1 MAPFR
6 RTGGPIQGTRRVR
19 FPSSRLLRWC
29 SGQSR
34 ETLDLET
41 GVRIPSGGLRYF
53 YIAVVEFQS
62 MEKSIRVELPNG
74 EVWKIQRKVA
84 AKLLAQKISSSSD
97 TDSQA
102 IKLLY
107 LNNPE
112 ETAKDLTLLEWATF
126 KIHAERVSEPEKD
139 YESLWLQAETEVEE

>member
-1 MAPFR
+1 MANSFWPFEPE
-6 RTGGPIQGTRRVR
+6 TGVQIPVRPWFEVPESPLARDAGLWNQSSWVR
-19 FPSSRLLRWC
+19 FPPGRF
-29 SGQSR
+29 
-34 ETLDLET
+34 
-41 GVRIPSGGLRYF
+41 RYF
-53 YIAVVEFQS
+53 YIIVVESLS

-112 ETAKDLTLLEWATF
+112 ETAKDLTLLDWDTF
-126 KIHAERVSEPEKD
+126 EIHAERVSEPGKD